1 MSHQDSILSLW
12 NAGYLLHRHLQL
24 NHWGDITATSSH
36 RFVFLI
42 PVDIFLL
49 CISGFHQ
56 ALKLTVILLPL
67 PPGYWDYRQFIP
79 VLLLSAF
86 CVLGSEFWATLA
98 SFSLPYSV
106 ISKQDSSCLH
116 SLCLGA
122 QRMLKMTMTVDLN
135 SNTSLAYR
143 YTWKQTKT

>member
-12 NAGYLLHRHLQL
+12 NAGYLLHRHPQL
-24 NHWGDITATSSH
+24 NHWGDNTATSSH
-36 RFVFLI
+36 RLVFLT

-67 PPGYWDYRQFIP
+67 PPGYRDYRQFIP
-79 VLLLSAF
+79 VLLFSAF
-86 CVLGSEFWATLA
+86 CVLGSQVWATLA

-106 ISKQDSSCLH
+106 ISKQDSSCLP

-122 QRMLKMTMTVDLN
+122 QRKLKMILTVDWN
-135 SNTSLAYR
+135 ANTTLAYSC
-143 YTWKQTKT
+143 TP